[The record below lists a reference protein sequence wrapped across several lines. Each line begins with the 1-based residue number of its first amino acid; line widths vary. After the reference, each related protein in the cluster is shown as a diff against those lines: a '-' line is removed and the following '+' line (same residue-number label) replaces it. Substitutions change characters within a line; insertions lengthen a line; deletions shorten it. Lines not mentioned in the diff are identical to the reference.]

1 MRVSRKK
8 FVKRLMSAGVSWN
21 VANET
26 ADLTV
31 ASNRSYRDALNL
43 WYLFIVRKLLYDRCT
58 LTMHTNAFTPKV
70 AFALPQGG
78 FVMDAPLMPPPAGG
92 DGAGGQNG
100 GVSHG

>member
-8 FVKRLMSAGVSWN
+8 FVKRLMSEGVSRN

-26 ADLTV
+26 AGLTV
-31 ASNRSYRDALNL
+31 ASNRSYRDVLNL

-70 AFALPQGG
+70 AFTLPQGG
-78 FVMDAPLMPPPAGG
+78 FTMDAPLVPPPAGG
-92 DGAGGQNG
+92 DGAGGRNG

>member
-8 FVKRLMSAGVSWN
+8 FVKRLMSEGVSRN

-26 ADLTV
+26 AGLTV
-31 ASNRSYRDALNL
+31 ASNRSYRDVLNL

-70 AFALPQGG
+70 AFTLPQGG
-78 FVMDAPLMPPPAGG
+78 FTMDAPLVPPLRAVTAPE
-92 DGAGGQNG
+92 DGTEA
-100 GVSHG
+100 